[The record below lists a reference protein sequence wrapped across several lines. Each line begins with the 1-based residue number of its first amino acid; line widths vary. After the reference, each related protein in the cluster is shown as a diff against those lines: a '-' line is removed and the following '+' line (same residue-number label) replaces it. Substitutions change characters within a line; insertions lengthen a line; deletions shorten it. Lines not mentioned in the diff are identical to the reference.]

1 MNKLLDQFQRI
12 YIINLASRADRRREI
27 EDQLIQV
34 GLSLASP
41 RVVLFNAVL
50 VKDPAGFPTAG
61 ARGCFLSH
69 LGVLED
75 AATRSLDSIL
85 ILEDDVNFADDFV
98 ARSNALADALSN
110 VSVNVFYG
118 GHRFVA
124 PPPPDRGKGWVSVEP
139 FALVGLSHFIGLKGG
154 AIGKAAH
161 YLKEMLARAP
171 GDPAGGPMHVD
182 GAYNWFRQTHP
193 GFHTVAAIP
202 EIGYQRAS
210 RTDVHELAWYDK
222 LPIIRSLAVTW
233 RRRRNA

>member
-27 EDQLIQV
+27 EDQLTQV

-41 RVVLFNAVL
+41 NVALFDAVL
-50 VKDPAGFPTAG
+50 VSDPAGFPTAG

-75 AATRSLDSIL
+75 AANRNLDSVL
-85 ILEDDVNFADDFV
+85 ILEDDVNFANNFL
-98 ARSNALADALSN
+98 ARSNQLAEALSN
-110 VSVNVFYG
+110 VSVDVFYG
-118 GHRFVA
+118 GHRFVS
-124 PPPPDRGKGWVSVEP
+124 PPPPDGGKGWVYVEP
-139 FALVGLSHFIGLKGG
+139 FALVGLSHFIGFKGETI
-154 AIGKAAH
+154 AEVAH

-171 GDPAGGPMHVD
+171 GDSAGGPMHVD